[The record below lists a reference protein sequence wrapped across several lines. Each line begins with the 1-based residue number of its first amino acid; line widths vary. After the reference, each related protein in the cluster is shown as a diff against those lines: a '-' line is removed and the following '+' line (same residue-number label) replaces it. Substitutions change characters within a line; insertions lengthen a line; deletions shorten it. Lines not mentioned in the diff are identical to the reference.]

1 MHRFTACNSKK
12 GFIIPL
18 LAMTLGMGAR
28 TPACTGISLTTTEG
42 QSVHGRTIEWAS
54 GPLESELVIAPR
66 NLEIVSQ
73 LPLDKTGITWTNRF
87 GYVGLSLIESRIIGE
102 GMNEKGLNA
111 GLFYFP
117 HYGSLAPFDPD
128 NTRNRIADIDLVRW
142 FLGSFATVAEVREA
156 LAEVVVS
163 PANLDEEGRPLPT
176 AHWRVTDAQGGN
188 IVIEITDQG
197 KVNIHDNPVGVL
209 TNSPDFS
216 WHVTHLNTLIN
227 IQPGTRP
234 SRMLEEHRIFSF
246 GAGTAA
252 LGLPGDF
259 SPSSRFLRAAFFRNS
274 APPMH
279 TTPEA
284 VAQAFQILSNFNI
297 PIGTAFAPEDR
308 NHIPEMPSATQWTAV
323 SDPADLKF
331 YYRTMFDGRIRSIDL
346 NRIHFDFEEVRT
358 YPIGPARLIV
368 EDATPPDA
376 GGSPADNAPSP

>member
-1 MHRFTACNSKK
+1 M
-12 GFIIPL
+12 
-18 LAMTLGMGAR
+18 
-28 TPACTGISLTTTEG
+28 
-42 QSVHGRTIEWAS
+42 
-54 GPLESELVIAPR
+54 
-66 NLEIVSQ
+66 
-73 LPLDKTGITWTNRF
+73 
-87 GYVGLSLIESRIIGE
+87 GLSLIESRIIGE

-128 NTRNRIADIDLVRW
+128 STRNRIADIDLVRC

-197 KVNIHDNPVGVL
+197 KVKIHDNPVGVL
-209 TNSPDFS
+209 TNSPDFP

-234 SRMLEEHRIFSF
+234 SRMLEAHRIFSF

-274 APPMH
+274 APPMDRSLRSCSL
-279 TTPEA
+279 E
-284 VAQAFQILSNFNI
+284 ILL
-297 PIGTAFAPEDR
+297 P
-308 NHIPEMPSATQWTAV
+308 HHV
-323 SDPADLKF
+323 
-331 YYRTMFDGRIRSIDL
+331 
-346 NRIHFDFEEVRT
+346 
-358 YPIGPARLIV
+358 
-368 EDATPPDA
+368 
-376 GGSPADNAPSP
+376 